1 MSGTNRPFKYG
12 PMDRREFI
20 VSNGEISIRCEND
33 GNGNPIYIAKAKS
46 GTATTESKWQISKQT
61 YDANDSLLTKTWPQN
76 SDGKASTEF
85 EFVYDDRATYT
96 YS

>member
-20 VSNGEISIRCEND
+20 VSNGETAIQCEND
-33 GNGNPIYIAKAKS
+33 GNGNPIYIGKAKS
-46 GTATTESKWQISKQT
+46 GTLTSEAKWQISFQT
-61 YDANDSLLTKTWPQN
+61 YDASDALLTKEWPQN
-76 SDGKASTEF
+76 DEGKASTEF
-85 EFVYDDRATYT
+85 EFVWDDRATYT